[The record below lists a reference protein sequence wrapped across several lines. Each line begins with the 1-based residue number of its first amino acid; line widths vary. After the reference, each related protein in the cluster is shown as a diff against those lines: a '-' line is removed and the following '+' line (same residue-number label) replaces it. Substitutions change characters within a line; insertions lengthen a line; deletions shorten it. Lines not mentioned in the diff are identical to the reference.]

1 MKNIFIIF
9 LFLTTE
15 QFGITR
21 YVSQTGM
28 GIPPYTSWETA
39 GSDLQKV
46 IDFCTAHDTI
56 VIDKGEYG
64 GEFVTRTPL
73 TILGVSRDSTILFFI
88 DNELLGRENTVL
100 YAEDTLTVKNLT
112 LTGNDEVVYCLIG
125 QNTTTDNIKLWIED
139 CKIFS
144 EKGGVLVYTGSAEI
158 RRNYI
163 SSRAL
168 GSIDIESE
176 GWLYH
181 DAVIENNVIVS
192 KNRAMDVGVHHTLI
206 RNNLFKLATNA
217 LGGHLFF
224 PWSRDY
230 AEITNNIFQITD
242 LSGLKFDNT
251 DTVIIKNNTFIPGYR
266 FFVLMDGHGISINRS
281 EVTDISNNLF
291 YLVERGISKFNAE
304 NPVISEH
311 NLFYKMTYKNING
324 NVQYGEGN
332 IIERDPMFYKEN
344 FTEQDT
350 WDTHLQYGSPAIDS
364 GNPDIFDIDGTRSD
378 IGAFGGPGGIN
389 YLYRDLPPKEVTL
402 DTLIYRADSG
412 HLTMKWYPNG
422 EGDLSGY
429 KIYRSSKEAFEISE
443 SNLITF
449 ISDTSYSSILGDVQ
463 PGSYYYKIEAV
474 DSSGQGSGADSY
486 FELVASDTVVTNK
499 NIQPEEYDYML
510 EQNYPNPFNP
520 STRIG
525 YSLKEEGHVKIK
537 IYDTNGQ
544 YIETIKN
551 IREEEG
557 RYEVEFDGSNLASG
571 IYIYRIEVS
580 NDKRVPVF
588 LDMGKMV
595 LVK

>member
-1 MKNIFIIF
+1 MRYILIILIVF
-9 LFLTTE
+9 VTE
-15 QFGITR
+15 NFGVTR
-21 YVSQTGM
+21 YVSPTGM

-39 GSDLQKV
+39 GSELQKV

-56 VIDKGEYG
+56 VIDIGEYG

-88 DNELLGRENTVL
+88 DDEPLGRENAVL
-100 YAEDTLTVKNLT
+100 FAEDTLTVKNLT
-112 LTGNDEVVYCLIG
+112 LTGNDEVVYCLRGRNAI
-125 QNTTTDNIKLWIED
+125 TDDIKLWVED
-139 CKIFS
+139 CTIIS
-144 EKGGVLVYTGSAEI
+144 EKGGILIYPGSAGI
-158 RRNYI
+158 CRNYI

-181 DAVIENNVIVS
+181 DAVIENNIIVS
-192 KNRAMDVGVHHTLI
+192 NNRAMDIGAHRTIV
-206 RNNLFKLATNA
+206 RNNLFKTALDA
-217 LGGHLFF
+217 LGGNLFF

-266 FFVLMDGHGISINRS
+266 FFVLRDGHGISINRS
-281 EVTDISNNLF
+281 EDTDISNNLF
-291 YLVERGISKFNAE
+291 YFVERGISKFNAE
-304 NPVISEH
+304 NPVVSEY

-332 IIERDPMFYKEN
+332 IIERDPMFYKDD
-344 FTEQDT
+344 FTKQNT
-350 WDTHLQYGSPAIDS
+350 WDTHLQYGSPAIDK
-364 GNPDIFDIDGTRSD
+364 GDPEIHDIDGTRSD

-389 YLYRDLPPKEVTL
+389 YLYRDLPPKKVSL
-402 DTLIYRADSG
+402 DTLIYKADSG
-412 HLTMKWYPNG
+412 LLTIKWFPNG

-429 KIYRSSKEAFEISE
+429 RVYADIKEDFEISE
-443 SNLITF
+443 LNLIKIT
-449 ISDTSYSSILGDVQ
+449 SDTIFSSILDDVQ
-463 PGSYYYKIEAV
+463 PGSHYYKIEAV

-486 FELVASDTVVTNK
+486 FTLVASDTVVSNK
-499 NIQPEEYDYML
+499 NIQHPKYDYKL

-520 STRIG
+520 STKIA
-525 YSLKEEGHVKIK
+525 YSIKDEGNVKIK

-551 IREEEG
+551 SREEEG

-580 NDKRVPVF
+580 NKNKVPIF